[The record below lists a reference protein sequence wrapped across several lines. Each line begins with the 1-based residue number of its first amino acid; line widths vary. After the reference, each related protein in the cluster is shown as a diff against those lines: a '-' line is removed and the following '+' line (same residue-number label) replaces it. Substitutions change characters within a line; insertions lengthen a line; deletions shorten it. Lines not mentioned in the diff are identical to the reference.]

1 MFDFVIVLGSIVD
14 ITMNEVAVS
23 KRGVGRTLINP
34 TTSIHKVKQNAC
46 HFSSLTGMKGF
57 TVFV

>member
-23 KRGVGRTLINP
+23 KRGVGRTLIIQQQAFIKLNKMHAI
-34 TTSIHKVKQNAC
+34 SH
-46 HFSSLTGMKGF
+46 L
-57 TVFV
+57 